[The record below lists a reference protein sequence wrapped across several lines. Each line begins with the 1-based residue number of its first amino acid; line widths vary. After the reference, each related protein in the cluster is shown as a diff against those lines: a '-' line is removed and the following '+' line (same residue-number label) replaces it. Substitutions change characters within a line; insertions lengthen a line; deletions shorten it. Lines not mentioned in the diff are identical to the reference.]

1 VPAETP
7 VSAAPAAVE
16 GGDAAEEAPGAP
28 DPGYEAFRRHAKG
41 AVEHSGGYVVYDGGP
56 EGAMVCREV
65 IPEDE
70 WAAYGR
76 PVKLRGTVEVDGER
90 LPLID

>member
-1 VPAETP
+1 M
-7 VSAAPAAVE
+7 PAAVE

-28 DPGYEAFRRHAKG
+28 DPGYEAFCRHAKG

-56 EGAMVCREV
+56 EGTMVCREV

-76 PVKLRGTVEVDGER
+76 PTRLTRTVEVDGER